1 VTTTIMSMK
10 LFVAAEKMDGRA
22 ALDLARLRSDP
33 VLLLL
38 SRTGPTPFARVTQ
51 EVATG
56 TKR

>member
-1 VTTTIMSMK
+1 MSMK